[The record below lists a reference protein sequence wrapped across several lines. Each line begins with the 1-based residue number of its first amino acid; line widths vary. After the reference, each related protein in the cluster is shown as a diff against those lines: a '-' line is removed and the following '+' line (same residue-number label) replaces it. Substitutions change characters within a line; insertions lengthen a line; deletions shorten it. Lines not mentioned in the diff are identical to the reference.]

1 MQVPVK
7 EREKLLKKEGLDPTR
22 LANLTLV
29 YKVQEVSSAGFAS
42 LLLRLV
48 EPCGATSALR
58 TLTELHSKS
67 AHEHQPSSCQMLDRH
82 EPVCKMRTE
91 HSALVRHLHGVR
103 QQECCGDAVP
113 GLRQTL
119 ASELAVL

>member
-42 LLLRLV
+42 PVLRLV
-48 EPCGATSALR
+48 KPCGATSALR
-58 TLTELHSKS
+58 MLTELHS
-67 AHEHQPSSCQMLDRH
+67 
-82 EPVCKMRTE
+82 
-91 HSALVRHLHGVR
+91 
-103 QQECCGDAVP
+103 
-113 GLRQTL
+113 
-119 ASELAVL
+119 

>member
-1 MQVPVK
+1 MVRVESAVLSAHGVQVPVK

-48 EPCGATSALR
+48 KPCGATSALR
-58 TLTELHSKS
+58 MLLTELHS
-67 AHEHQPSSCQMLDRH
+67 
-82 EPVCKMRTE
+82 
-91 HSALVRHLHGVR
+91 
-103 QQECCGDAVP
+103 
-113 GLRQTL
+113 
-119 ASELAVL
+119 